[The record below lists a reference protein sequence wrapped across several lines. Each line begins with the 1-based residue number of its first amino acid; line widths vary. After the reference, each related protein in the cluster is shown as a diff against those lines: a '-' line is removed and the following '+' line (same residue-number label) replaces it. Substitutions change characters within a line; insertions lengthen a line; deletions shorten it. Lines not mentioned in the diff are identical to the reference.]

1 MHSRQCRGNADNSSL
16 PSSHTNYRY
25 LSSPVKNER
34 LRHLHQLSRA
44 SGRQLKR
51 LQEKLEAATET
62 HGLDVDEGLR
72 NSLKEIMM
80 ANSGRVGSE
89 LTPGSFPTIFWQQQQ
104 EAALKKDLRGMRWHP
119 LMVKWCLYLRHCS
132 SGAYETLRKSRVLT
146 LPSQRTLRDYTYAV
160 KASSGFSTEGD
171 RQLMEAACVLTCPEY
186 EKNVIITMDEMHV
199 KEDLVFDK
207 HTGAMVGFV
216 NLGDINQHLRQF
228 EQSLQLTPSDV
239 ANLDTLAKSMLV
251 IMVRGLFSR
260 LNYPYAQF
268 PCVNLSGDVLFDP
281 LWEAVMR
288 LER

>member
-1 MHSRQCRGNADNSSL
+1 MHSRQSRGSTDDSSQ

-34 LRHLHQLSRA
+34 LQHLHQLSRA
-44 SGRQLKR
+44 SAKRLKR
-51 LQEKLEAATET
+51 IQEKLEATTQA
-62 HGLDVDEGLR
+62 HGVDVDEDLHD
-72 NSLKEIMM
+72 SLKEIMK
-80 ANSGRVGSE
+80 ANAGRVGAE
-89 LTPGSFPTIFWQQQQ
+89 LTPDSFPAVFWQQQQ
-104 EAALKKDLRGMRWHP
+104 QAALQKDLRGMRWHP
-119 LMVKWCLYLRHCS
+119 LMIKWCLYLRHCS

-160 KASSGFSTEGD
+160 QASTGFSTEGD
-171 RQLMEAACVLTCPEY
+171 RQLLEAAHILTCPEY
-186 EKNVIITMDEMHV
+186 EKNVVITMDEMHV

-207 HTGAMVGFV
+207 HTGALVGFT
-216 NLGDINQHLRQF
+216 NLGDINQYLRQF
-228 EQSLQLTPSDV
+228 EQSLESPSDAV
-239 ANLDTLAKSMLV
+239 TPDGLAKSMLV

-268 PCVNLSGDVLFDP
+268 PCANLTGDVLFDP